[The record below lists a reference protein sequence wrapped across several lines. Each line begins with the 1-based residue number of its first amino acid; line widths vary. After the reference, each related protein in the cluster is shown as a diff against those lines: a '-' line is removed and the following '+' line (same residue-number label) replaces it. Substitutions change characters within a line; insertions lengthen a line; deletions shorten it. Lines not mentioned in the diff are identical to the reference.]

1 MPKKK
6 SNRKDNP
13 SPIERLFSGDVG
25 PLPVDNDLEVAP
37 PETPGNTDGATRS
50 SAFGKPF
57 GDYSDTLLGNIL
69 RNHPGLTPEKAQR
82 LIDAFG

>member
-25 PLPVDNDLEVAP
+25 PLPVDNDLQETP
-37 PETPGNTDGATRS
+37 PETPVNTSGATRS
-50 SAFGKPF
+50 SAFGKPLD
-57 GDYSDTLLGNIL
+57 DYSDTLEGNIL

-82 LIDAFG
+82 IIDAFA